1 MLRQGAGHSCVLNA
15 DAALLLTF
23 CCNRSAGAS
32 VAALCLYDMCKA
44 LSHEITICETHLV
57 KKTGGKSDFDAKRA

>member
-1 MLRQGAGHSCVLNA
+1 MSH
-15 DAALLLTF
+15 AARTKHAPGQHNGRGLLTF